1 MNPHDIQRMTIVYGD
16 GSIHVYVK
24 DKLTGDLKLE
34 VKR

>member
-1 MNPHDIQRMTIVYGD
+1 MNPHGIERMTIVYDD

>member
-1 MNPHDIQRMTIVYGD
+1 MNPHNIERMTIVYDD

-24 DKLTGDLKLE
+24 DKLTGDLRLE